1 MAVAQFLLDNPLIL
15 CTAITLFVL
24 LASKVVTCQ
33 RIKRRGSL
41 PPGPPGEPILGHLRI
56 IPTDNPEYY
65 YMRVSQEYGSDV
77 LSFNVLGQPVIVLNS
92 VRAATDLLDKRG
104 ANYCDRPR
112 FVLFEVMGWHKT
124 LTFLRWGPSFRMH
137 RRVLQRSFQ
146 KGNIGQYRHLQE
158 REAVALLGG
167 ITDRPAAWET
177 VLRRFSTAIA
187 LGVGFGIKIETDM
200 DPFVQV
206 AADASYAL
214 GHGGAPAGTPVDFF
228 PLLRFLP
235 GFFHDR
241 SLRFANRWRFAIA
254 NLRDKPYE
262 AIMASKARVQ
272 SQVQDMLDQQQRQ
285 AKQGLAPE
293 FTEEDIKGAGA
304 AVFAAGQDTT
314 WSTLVV
320 FILNMVL
327 HPEVQIKA
335 RRELDHVVGRHRL
348 PTFDDR
354 PNLRYIDFVVQETF
368 RWCPVSPMGVP
379 HRSLKDDV
387 YGDFFIPA
395 GSFVYANAR
404 AMTHD
409 ATVYKSPDDF
419 DPDRY
424 APLEEGGGGE
434 PFPKGQF
441 GFGRRICVGK
451 HFAEATVWI
460 VVAVM
465 LSTMR
470 IEREQD
476 ADGIELLPAAELTNG
491 LTSHPKSFPCR
502 IRPRDEKSAAVVR
515 DVQLSI

>member
-1 MAVAQFLLDNPLIL
+1 MAVAQLLLDNPLIL
-15 CTAITLFVL
+15 YTILILFLSV
-24 LASKVVTCQ
+24 AVTY
-33 RIKRRGSL
+33 RRRPQHGSL

-65 YMRVSQEYGSDV
+65 YMRASREYRSDI
-77 LSFNVLGQPVIVLNS
+77 LSFNVLGQSVIVLNS
-92 VRAATDLLDKRG
+92 VQAATDLLDKRG

-124 LTFLRWGPSFRMH
+124 LTFLRWGSSFRLH
-137 RRVLQRSFQ
+137 RRILQKNFQ
-146 KGNIGQYRHLQE
+146 KSNIGRYRYLQE
-158 REAVALLGG
+158 REAVVLLRG
-167 ITDRPAAWET
+167 IMDRPAAWET
-177 VLRRFSTAIA
+177 VLRRFSTAVA
-187 LGVGFGIKIETDM
+187 LGVGFGIKIETDD
-200 DPFVQV
+200 DPLIQV

-228 PLLRFLP
+228 PLMRFLP
-235 GFFHDR
+235 GFLHDP
-241 SLRFANRWRFAIA
+241 SLRFANQWRFTIVS
-254 NLRDKPYE
+254 LRNKPYE
-262 AIMASKARVQ
+262 TIIASKARVQ
-272 SQVQDMLDQQQRQ
+272 SLVQDMLDQQRSQ
-285 AKQGLAPE
+285 AKQGQAPE
-293 FTEEDIKGAGA
+293 ITEEDIKGAGA

-327 HPEVQIKA
+327 HPEVQSKA
-335 RRELDHVVGRHRL
+335 WRELDQVVGRYRL

-354 PNLRYIDFVVQETF
+354 PNLRYIDFIVQETL

-387 YGDFFIPA
+387 YGDFVIPA

-409 ATVYKSPDDF
+409 ETVYQNPDDF

-424 APLEEGGGGE
+424 VPLKEGGRGE
-434 PFPKGQF
+434 PFPRGQF
-441 GFGRRICVGK
+441 GFGRRICIGK

-470 IEREQD
+470 IEREKD
-476 ADGIELLPAAELTNG
+476 ADGTEILPVVELTNG

-502 IRPRDEKSAAVVR
+502 IRARDEKSAAVMQ
-515 DVQLSI
+515 DKQLSSS